1 MITPARVL
9 ELEAAGLLDKNL
21 LGATKDSRLK
31 AILSSISIAGGLD
44 DNPLVEVE
52 YKGRQSK
59 VILTTHAESALK
71 IFRE

>member
-1 MITPARVL
+1 M
-9 ELEAAGLLDKNL
+9 LEAAGLLDKNL

-44 DNPLVEVE
+44 DNPLIEVVEVE

-59 VILTTHAESALK
+59 VILTTHAESTLK

>member
-9 ELEAAGLLDKNL
+9 EVEAAGLLDKNL
-21 LGATKDSRLK
+21 LGAIKDSRLK
-31 AILSSISIAGGLD
+31 AILSSISIARGL

-59 VILTTHAESALK
+59 VILTTHAESTLK